1 MEEHTFRIETTWTL
15 HAVVPTKART
25 LEEAMEMVR
34 CMEGLP
40 SNGRYLD
47 DSFQVDE
54 DLTRENNGK
63 EADCFR

>member
-1 MEEHTFRIETTWTL
+1 MEERVFQVEATWTMTST
-15 HAVVPTKART
+15 VPMRGKT
-25 LEEAMEMVR
+25 LEEAMEKVR

-54 DLTRENNGK
+54 ELTQENNREENG
-63 EADCFR
+63 